1 MLRTSENFKVDIIK
15 VGSLHEKAGAVEYQ
29 MSAAAAEEILRSRKG
44 ADKNLR
50 PQDYLIKYINEEAGL
65 LRKCTKVTIN

>member
-1 MLRTSENFKVDIIK
+1 MLRKNEDFKVDVVK
-15 VGSLHEKAGAVEYQ
+15 VGTLHEKVGAIEYQ
-29 MSAAAAEEILRSRKG
+29 MSAAVADEILKSRKG